1 MSTEYFPE
9 ILKQYQS
16 ADTCVN
22 EYFQNVYPTEF
33 LNKISDP
40 SLPQHR
46 ISVKLNQPIMLLRK
60 KGQAEGLCNGTRMIV
75 KSPHKHFIEAELA
88 TGKGKGKRYFLP
100 KMPITPS
107 DADCP
112 IMIKRIQFPI
122 RAAFAMTINKA
133 QGATL
138 NTVGIYLNDPV
149 FSHGQ

>member
-1 MSTEYFPE
+1 M
-9 ILKQYQS
+9 Q
-16 ADTCVN
+16 
-22 EYFQNVYPTEF
+22 
-33 LNKISDP
+33 
-40 SLPQHR
+40 
-46 ISVKLNQPIMLLRK
+46 
-60 KGQAEGLCNGTRMIV
+60 RMIV
-75 KSPHKHFIEAELA
+75 KSLHKHFIEAELA

-149 FSHGQ
+149 FSHGQLYVALSRVASQSDIFVAKNSHIEETIT